1 MYGEWWGFQSLGSEA
16 ASNHSFGRLRSG
28 QLLWFTAYKPGER
41 KMGRLKERITIIIES
56 YNRNCRFCITVFFR
70 RKSDSTTF
78 NVLSFVRPSFC
89 HQNPS
94 NIIDWIFNLHLS
106 SFSRLLRYS
115 ACLDAVASH
124 EPGVLVGKKVSG
136 RFEKFHSWYS

>member
-1 MYGEWWGFQSLGSEA
+1 MGSEA

-41 KMGRLKERITIIIES
+41 KMGRLKERITCIIES

-94 NIIDWIFNLHLS
+94 HILKSIILLYIKKNLSTSTINITIFIYHPNHLLQD
-106 SFSRLLRYS
+106 FHLFILRL
-115 ACLDAVASH
+115 
-124 EPGVLVGKKVSG
+124 
-136 RFEKFHSWYS
+136 